1 MYGGHWPQA
10 GDRQAAALDRLIRE
24 ADPTRASSTPRF
36 RGIGTQGTGLAG
48 VGYRVVG
55 TAISGRETGG
65 RGAEAVRARAAPTLA
80 VADFRDLS
88 GSNGLFHAGTPCDKA
103 IPRLLDAREVIRSLT
118 QAHGKLLSAALLV
131 LPDCP
136 VRGRFV
142 DVASLPNGRSAPA
155 SRC

>member
-65 RGAEAVRARAAPTLA
+65 AARRQFVRGPRPPSPWPTSVTSA
-80 VADFRDLS
+80 VATACF
-88 GSNGLFHAGTPCDKA
+88 TPG
-103 IPRLLDAREVIRSLT
+103 PRATRRSPACST
-118 QAHGKLLSAALLV
+118 
-131 LPDCP
+131 
-136 VRGRFV
+136 RGR
-142 DVASLPNGRSAPA
+142 
-155 SRC
+155 